1 MAGICQG
8 RVVIVTGAG
17 RGVGRGHALEFARQ
31 GASVVVNDL
40 GGDRTGGGGSLS
52 TAMEVVEEIKA
63 MGGQAIAN
71 GADVSNWDQAKEM
84 VGCAVESF
92 GRLDVLVNNAGIL
105 RDRMMI
111 NMTELEWDM
120 VVKVLL
126 KGTFAPSHHAANYWR
141 TQAKVGTPVA
151 SPRIINTAS
160 GSGLFGNIGQSN
172 YGAAKAG
179 VASFTLITARELLR
193 YGITVNAISPAART
207 RMTEDLG
214 YGDDRVEGQFDS
226 TNADNVAPT
235 VVWLGSVESDGI
247 TGRVFELRGGLI
259 GVAEGWTHGPRVEQS
274 ERWDPKILGPI
285 IRKLVEDSNAPAGL
299 TA

>member
-1 MAGICQG
+1 MAGICEG

-31 GASVVVNDL
+31 GAKVVVNDL
-40 GGDRTGGGGSLS
+40 GGDVSGEGGSLS
-52 TAMEVVEEIKA
+52 SAQQVVEEIKA
-63 MGGQAIAN
+63 MGGEAIAN
-71 GADVSNWDQAKEM
+71 GADVANWEQASEM
-84 VGCAVESF
+84 IQAAVDHF

-111 NMTELEWDM
+111 NMSEPEWDV

-141 TQAKVGTPVA
+141 AQAKAGTPVA

-179 VASFTLITARELLR
+179 VASFTLITAKELSR
-193 YGITVNAISPAART
+193 YDITVNAISPAART

-214 YGDDRVEGQFDS
+214 YGADRKEGEFDF
-226 TNADNVAPT
+226 THPDNVAPA
-235 VVWLGSVESDGI
+235 VVWLGSTESEGI
-247 TGRVFELRGGLI
+247 TGRVFELRGGVI
-259 GVAEGWTHGPRVEQS
+259 RVAEGWTHGPRIEQ
-274 ERWDPKILGPI
+274 EKRWDPQVLGPI
-285 IRKLVEDSNAPAGL
+285 IRKLVEESNDPAGL
-299 TA
+299 AV